1 MVFKRAKIGISQKV
15 SKREFWQPGIWH
27 KLSILAYN
35 SYICAMNKNVQLHD
49 LGNQDYKKTWN
60 YQELLFD
67 GIVNTKIKNRR
78 EELNIQTP
86 NYFLFVEHPHVYT
99 LGKSGD
105 MANLLLSEKQLSD
118 KGAAFYKINRG
129 GDITYHG
136 PGQIVGYPILDLENF
151 FTDIHKYLRLLE
163 EAIILTLAE
172 YGISGTRSD
181 GETGVWL
188 DVGTPFARKIC
199 AMGVRASRWVT
210 MHGFALNV
218 NADLGYFDNIIPCG
232 IKGKAVTSMHVE
244 LGIQVEEKQVK
255 ERIIKHFS
263 LLFGAYI
270 IENENPA
277 VAAGD
282 FFFD

>member
-1 MVFKRAKIGISQKV
+1 MNKTVQIQDLGTKDFKETWDYQEMLFK
-15 SKREFWQPGIWH
+15 
-27 KLSILAYN
+27 SIL
-35 SYICAMNKNVQLHD
+35 D
-49 LGNQDYKKTWN
+49 
-60 YQELLFD
+60 
-67 GIVNTKIKNRR
+67 TKIKNRR
-78 EELNIQTP
+78 EDAGLETD

-105 MANLLLSEKQLSD
+105 LSNLLLSEEQLKE
-118 KGAAFYKINRG
+118 KGATFYKINRG

-136 PGQIVGYPILDLENF
+136 PGQIVGYPILDLDNF
-151 FTDIHKYLRLLE
+151 FTDIHKYLRFLE

-172 YGISGTRSD
+172 YGLKTERSP

-232 IKGKAVTSMHVE
+232 IRGKAVTTLNNE
-244 LGIQVEEKQVK
+244 LGVDRVDEAEVK
-255 ERIIKHFS
+255 TKILKHFKD
-263 LLFGAYI
+263 LFEAEYVY
-270 IENENPA
+270 EPS
-277 VAAGD
+277 VL
-282 FFFD
+282 